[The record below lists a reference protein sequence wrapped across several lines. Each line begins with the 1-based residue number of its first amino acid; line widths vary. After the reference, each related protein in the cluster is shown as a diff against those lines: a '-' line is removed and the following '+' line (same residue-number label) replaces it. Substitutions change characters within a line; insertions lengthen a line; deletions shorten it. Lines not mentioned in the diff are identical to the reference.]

1 MNAEQEG
8 MSVSSSSLGK
18 LIPPSGNIFAAPAT
32 RHLKQQAVIQAL
44 LIPVLDARVEC
55 NRYGS

>member
-1 MNAEQEG
+1 